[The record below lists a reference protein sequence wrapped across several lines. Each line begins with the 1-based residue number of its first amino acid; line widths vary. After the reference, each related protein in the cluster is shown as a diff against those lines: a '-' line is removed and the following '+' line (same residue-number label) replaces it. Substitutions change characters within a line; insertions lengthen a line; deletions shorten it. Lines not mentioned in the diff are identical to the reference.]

1 MTAPGLYIGCGTD
14 FEIMTKLPELTACI
28 YIDSRPLT
36 AYGELYNYNN
46 NSSSN
51 NENKDVSDIPVSTTY
66 MTQFYQNARNYGFI
80 KTTVDGTY
88 PHVYR
93 NYATSQDVYHY
104 YNLSFPIYT
113 VKTNYAGNRDELTKL
128 MHQLKRVTHLIVIG
142 YSPHY
147 SVFKHFANRVC
158 LVGDYTTVYK
168 DDLDA
173 LLPYEHDKITN
184 ILQRD
189 HEQREQRDQQRE
201 RPNLQNKI
209 EKYIYFDKSGTRLVF
224 SSYAEFI
231 YGIML
236 TPHTAQSLGPS
247 LFAAE
252 PDALD
257 LAVAR
262 TRTHCIN
269 APPITPLSD
278 A

>member
-1 MTAPGLYIGCGTD
+1 MTMTATGLYIGCGTD

-36 AYGELYNYNN
+36 AYGDLNN
-46 NSSSN
+46 NN
-51 NENKDVSDIPVSTTY
+51 NNNNNNKSDIPASKTY

-93 NYATSQDVYHY
+93 NYETSQDVYHY
-104 YNLSFPIYT
+104 YSLSFPIYT

-147 SVFKHFANRVC
+147 SVFKHIPNRVC

-184 ILQRD
+184 ILQRE
-189 HEQREQRDQQRE
+189 HEAEHD
-201 RPNLQNKI
+201 PLNLQNKI
-209 EKYIYFDKSGTRLVF
+209 EKYIYFDKSGTRLVV

-231 YGIML
+231 RKSVTGI
-236 TPHTAQSLGPS
+236 
-247 LFAAE
+247 
-252 PDALD
+252 
-257 LAVAR
+257 
-262 TRTHCIN
+262 C
-269 APPITPLSD
+269 
-278 A
+278 

>member
-1 MTAPGLYIGCGTD
+1 MTAIGLYIGCGTD
-14 FEIMTKLPELTACI
+14 FEIMTKLPELNACI

-36 AYGELYNYNN
+36 AYGELYKNN
-46 NSSSN
+46 KSQ
-51 NENKDVSDIPVSTTY
+51 DVSDIPVSKTY
-66 MTQFYQNARNYGFI
+66 MAQFHQNARNYGFI
-80 KTTVDGTY
+80 KTSVDGTY

-93 NYATSQDVYHY
+93 NYETSQDVYHY

-128 MHQLKRVTHLIVIG
+128 MHQLKHVTHLIVIG

-147 SVFKHFANRVC
+147 SVFKHIANRVC
-158 LVGDYTTVYK
+158 LIGDYTTVYK
-168 DDLDA
+168 DDLCA
-173 LLPYEHDKITN
+173 LLPYEHNKITN
-184 ILQRD
+184 ILQRE
-189 HEQREQRDQQRE
+189 HEQQQ
-201 RPNLQNKI
+201 RPNLQSKI
-209 EKYIYFDKSGTRLVF
+209 EKYIYFDKSGARLVF

-252 PDALD
+252 PEALD

-262 TRTHCIN
+262 TRTHCIY
-269 APPITPLSD
+269 APPINPFAD